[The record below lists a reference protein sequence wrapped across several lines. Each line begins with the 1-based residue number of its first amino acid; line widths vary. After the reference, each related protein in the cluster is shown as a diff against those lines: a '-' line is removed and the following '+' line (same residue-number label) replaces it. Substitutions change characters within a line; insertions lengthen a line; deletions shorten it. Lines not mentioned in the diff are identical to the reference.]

1 MALKTPT
8 GSYQLSIVLYSIVSY
23 WPRPSDKKKNAW
35 AVPRLATIS
44 HLLEVHGKLDKEISN
59 LISARIMLL

>member
-23 WPRPSDKKKNAW
+23 WPRPSDKKNAW
-35 AVPRLATIS
+35 AVPWLATIL
-44 HLLEVHGKLDKEISN
+44 HLLEVHGKLNKEISN
-59 LISARIMLL
+59 LISAPIMLL